1 MISIT
6 GTLAA
11 FFLVI
16 YLLSRNRSLATAMLA
31 GSLLVGMTATESLTA
46 NLSAFFPT
54 LYQALIDP
62 ITIQLV
68 TLVALV
74 TVFAYIMKETSLLQE
89 LIEITRYFINNL
101 YLTITAIPSV
111 IGMLPI
117 PGGAIFSAP
126 IIAPIGEKMEMS
138 GARMTSIN
146 IYYRHLWYFCFP
158 YIPSLIIAAS
168 LSGIN
173 VYTIAA
179 MHLPI
184 AAIMIVVGWFY
195 YTRTDSGRSVRGN
208 KAVLDSS
215 NEQEDK
221 ERNVKYQV
229 RPSWKKILEVV
240 LPFIIVLFP
249 PIFLP
254 IEFAFSLLLG
264 IFYVIFIKRERFQLE
279 MIPRGFDGKL
289 VLGVLGIMIFR
300 TYIENSEGV
309 FNLTEL
315 FMEAGIP
322 LLLLALIIPF
332 LAGLLTGNHVGAI
345 GIAYP
350 ILLVLFTESSI
361 YSLWHMIIF
370 SSSYF
375 GYVLSPF
382 HLCNLM
388 TVEYFDTTLKKYY
401 RDMIIPFTGTAAGI
415 MVLSIIYY
423 YFLNG

>member
-6 GTLAA
+6 GTITA

-16 YLLSRNRSLATAMLA
+16 YLLSQNRSLATAMLA
-31 GSLLVGMTATESLTA
+31 GSVLVGFTATDNFIA
-46 NLSAFFPT
+46 NLQAFFPT
-54 LYQALIDP
+54 LLTALVDP

-68 TLVALV
+68 ALVALV
-74 TVFAYIMKETSLLQE
+74 TVFAYIMKETSLLQD

-126 IIAPIGEKMEMS
+126 IIAPIGKKMEMS
-138 GARMTSIN
+138 GARMTSLN
-146 IYYRHLWYFCFP
+146 IYYRHLWYFSFP
-158 YIPSLIIAAS
+158 YMPSLIIASS
-168 LSGIN
+168 LSGLD

-184 AAIMIVVGWFY
+184 VALMIIIGWLY
-195 YTRTDSGRSVRGN
+195 YTKTSVDQTKRPLAEKATQEEKKN
-208 KAVLDSS
+208 KD
-215 NEQEDK
+215 NEDK
-221 ERNVKYQV
+221 
-229 RPSWKKILEVV
+229 PSAGKILSV
-240 LPFIIVLFP
+240 LMPFIIVLFP

-254 IEFAFSLLLG
+254 IEFTTSLIVG
-264 IFYVIFIKRERFQLE
+264 ILFVIILKKNTFKLRMIKD
-279 MIPRGFDGKL
+279 GFNGKL
-289 VLGVLGIMIFR
+289 TLGVLGIMIFR

-322 LLLLALIIPF
+322 LLLLAIIIPF

-350 ILLVLFTESSI
+350 ILLVLFNDSDL

-375 GYVLSPF
+375 GYILSPF

-401 RDMIIPFTGTAAGI
+401 RDLVIPFTGTAAGI
-415 MVLSIIYY
+415 TVLSIIYY
-423 YFLNG
+423 YILNG

>member
-6 GTLAA
+6 GTITA

-16 YLLSRNRSLATAMLA
+16 YLLSQNRSLATAMLA
-31 GSLLVGMTATESLTA
+31 GSVLVGFTATDNFIA
-46 NLSAFFPT
+46 NLQAFFPT
-54 LYQALIDP
+54 LLTALVDP

-68 TLVALV
+68 ALVALV
-74 TVFAYIMKETSLLQE
+74 TVFAYIMKETSLLQD

-126 IIAPIGEKMEMS
+126 IIAPIGKKMEMS
-138 GARMTSIN
+138 GARMTSLN
-146 IYYRHLWYFCFP
+146 IYYRHLWYFSFP
-158 YIPSLIIAAS
+158 YMPSLIIASS
-168 LSGIN
+168 LSGLD

-184 AAIMIVVGWFY
+184 VALMIIIGWLY
-195 YTRTDSGRSVRGN
+195 YTKTSVDQTKRPLAEKATQEEKKN
-208 KAVLDSS
+208 KD
-215 NEQEDK
+215 NEDK
-221 ERNVKYQV
+221 
-229 RPSWKKILEVV
+229 PSAGKILSV
-240 LPFIIVLFP
+240 LMPFIIVLFP

-254 IEFAFSLLLG
+254 IEFTTSLIVG
-264 IFYVIFIKRERFQLE
+264 ILFVIILKKNTFKLSMIKD
-279 MIPRGFDGKL
+279 GFNGKL
-289 VLGVLGIMIFR
+289 TLGVLGIMIFR

-322 LLLLALIIPF
+322 LLLLAIIIPF

-350 ILLVLFTESSI
+350 ILLVLFNDSDL

-375 GYVLSPF
+375 GYILSPF

-401 RDMIIPFTGTAAGI
+401 RDLVIPFTGTAAGI
-415 MVLSIIYY
+415 TVLSIIYY
-423 YFLNG
+423 YILNG